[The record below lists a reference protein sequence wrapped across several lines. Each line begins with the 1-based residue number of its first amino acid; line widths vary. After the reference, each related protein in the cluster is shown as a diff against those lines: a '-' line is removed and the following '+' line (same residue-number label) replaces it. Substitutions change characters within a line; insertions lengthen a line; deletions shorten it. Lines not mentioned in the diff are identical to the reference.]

1 MTKKENKH
9 KKIRKGKKAVFAA
22 LFIVMAIVV
31 GTLIHSLFLKD
42 TADSK
47 PIDNTKVVEN
57 ETYAM
62 CQKMIQRLRI
72 ILLKRISQSVR
83 VLCRK

>member
-57 ETYAM
+57 ETYADVP
-62 CQKMIQRLRI
+62 KRLRI